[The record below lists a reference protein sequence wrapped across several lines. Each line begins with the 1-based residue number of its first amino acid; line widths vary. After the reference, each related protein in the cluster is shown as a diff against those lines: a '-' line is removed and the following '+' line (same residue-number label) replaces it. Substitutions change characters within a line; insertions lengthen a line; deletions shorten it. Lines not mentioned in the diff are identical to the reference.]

1 MAQRMIQLDQDKL
14 SCSICLQL
22 LKHPVTIPCG
32 HSYCMDCIKNYWD
45 EKEKHSCPQ
54 CREIFTPR
62 PVLVKNTML
71 AELVEDLKKAEHL
84 TASPDHAYPGP
95 GDVACDF
102 CSGRKRKASESCLV
116 CMASNCEH
124 HLQPHYSVSPPKK
137 HKLIKATSK
146 LQENICPRHDEEMKI
161 FCLSDQ
167 RCICCLCLMDE
178 HKDHVTVSAA
188 AERAEKQKRLGR
200 NRQKFLQ
207 RIQEREKDVKM
218 LHRRGEAIN
227 LSADKAFR
235 ECDKAF
241 KDLISLIEKKS
252 FEGKQKIRSKQKA
265 EQNRVKELQEK
276 IEQEIRDLR
285 RRDTELQQL
294 SLTGDHLRFL
304 KNYSS
309 LSHLSAST
317 NVPTYNNVTLQY
329 FEDVAASV
337 SRTRDKVKAL
347 LSDEMP
353 KISVGT
359 TKADILLPQGEPK
372 TRDEFLKYSCQI
384 TLDPNTAHTL
394 LSLSDSNRKV
404 TLMSR
409 NQSYPSH
416 PDKFLEWWQV
426 LSREGLTGHCYWE
439 VKCNGTVG
447 VAAAYKDI
455 GRRGTREECGFGL
468 NDKSWSLTVS
478 GSGYEFKH
486 NNIPTPISGPLSSRI
501 GVYLDH
507 RAGTLSFYSITET
520 MNLLHRVQTRFT
532 QSLYVGLWLPQS
544 AGHTA
549 EVCELKKRINIK

>member
-1 MAQRMIQLDQDKL
+1 MAQRTIQLDQEKL

-32 HSYCMDCIKNYWD
+32 HSYCMTCIKNYWD
-45 EKEKHSCPQ
+45 EKETHSCPQ

-71 AELVEDLKKAEHL
+71 AELVEDLKKVEHL

-95 GDVACDF
+95 GDVAC
-102 CSGRKRKASESCLV
+102 SGRKRKASKSCLV
-116 CMASNCEH
+116 CMASYCEQ
-124 HLQPHYSVSPPKK
+124 HLQPHYNVAPIKK

-146 LQENICPRHDEEMKI
+146 LQENICPRHDEVMKI
-161 FCLSDQ
+161 FCRTDQ
-167 RCICCLCLMDE
+167 QCICYLCLMHE

-188 AERAEKQKRLGR
+188 AERAERQKGLGR

-207 RIQEREKDVKM
+207 RVQDGEKDVKA
-218 LHRRGEAIN
+218 LHERVEAIN

-252 FEGKQKIRSKQKA
+252 SVGKQKIRSKQKA
-265 EQNRVKELQEK
+265 EQDRVKELQEK

-285 RRDTELQQL
+285 RRDAELQQL
-294 SLTGDHLRFL
+294 SLTEDHLHFL

-317 NVPTYNNVTLQY
+317 NVPTYNNLTLQY
-329 FEDVAASV
+329 FEDVTASV

-347 LSDEMP
+347 LSDEWP
-353 KISVGT
+353 KISVGM

-372 TRDEFLKYSCQI
+372 TRHDFLKHSCQI

-426 LSREGLTGHCYWE
+426 LSREGLTGRCYWE
-439 VKCNGTVG
+439 VKCNGMVG
-447 VAAAYKDI
+447 VAVAYKHI

-486 NNIPTPISGPLSSRI
+486 NNISTPIPGPLSSRI

-520 MNLLHRVQTRFT
+520 MNRLHRVQTRFT
-532 QSLYVGLWLPQS
+532 QPLYVGLWLPQS

-549 EVCELKKRINIK
+549 DVCELKKRINIK

>member
-1 MAQRMIQLDQDKL
+1 MAQRTIQLDQEKL

-45 EKEKHSCPQ
+45 EKETHSCPQ

-71 AELVEDLKKAEHL
+71 AELVEDLKKVEHL

-95 GDVACDF
+95 GDVAC
-102 CSGRKRKASESCLV
+102 SGRKRKASKSCLM
-116 CMASNCEH
+116 CMAFYCEH
-124 HLQPHYSVSPPKK
+124 HLQPHYNVAPIKR

-146 LQENICPRHDEEMKI
+146 LQENICPRHDEVMKI
-161 FCLSDQ
+161 FCRTDQ
-167 RCICCLCLMDE
+167 QCVCYLCLMDE

-188 AERAEKQKRLGR
+188 AERAERQKGLGR

-252 FEGKQKIRSKQKA
+252 SVGKQKIRSKQKA
-265 EQNRVKELQEK
+265 EQDRVKELQEK

-285 RRDTELQQL
+285 RRDAELQQL
-294 SLTGDHLRFL
+294 SLTEDHLHFL

-317 NVPTYNNVTLQY
+317 NVPTYNNLTLQY
-329 FEDVAASV
+329 FEDVTASV

-347 LSDEMP
+347 LSDEWP

-372 TRDEFLKYSCQI
+372 TRDDFLKYSCQI

-416 PDKFLEWWQV
+416 PDKFLEWCQV

-447 VAAAYKDI
+447 VAVAYKDI

-486 NNIPTPISGPLSSRI
+486 NNISTPIPGPLSSRI

-520 MNLLHRVQTRFT
+520 MNRLHRVQTRFT
-532 QSLYVGLWLPQS
+532 QPLYVGLWLPQS
-544 AGHTA
+544 AGDTA
-549 EVCELKKRINIK
+549 DVCELKKRINIK

>member
-1 MAQRMIQLDQDKL
+1 MAQRTIQLDQEKL

-45 EKEKHSCPQ
+45 EKKTHSCPQ
-54 CREIFTPR
+54 CREIFTRR

-71 AELVEDLKKAEHL
+71 AELVEDLKKAEHQ
-84 TASPDHAYPGP
+84 TASSDHAYAGP
-95 GDVACDF
+95 GDVS

-124 HLQPHYSVSPPKK
+124 HLQPHYNVAPIKR
-137 HKLIKATSK
+137 HKIIKATSK
-146 LQENICPRHDEEMKI
+146 LRENICPRHDEEMKI
-161 FCLSDQ
+161 FCRTDQ
-167 RCICCLCLMDE
+167 QCICCLCLMDE
-178 HKDHVTVSAA
+178 HKDHDTVSAA
-188 AERAEKQKRLGR
+188 AERAEKQKRFGR

-252 FEGKQKIRSKQKA
+252 SEGKQKIRSKQNA

-294 SLTGDHLRFL
+294 SLTEDHLHFL

-329 FEDVAASV
+329 FEDVTASV

-347 LSDEMP
+347 LSEEWP
-353 KISVGT
+353 KISVGM

-372 TRDEFLKYSCQI
+372 TRDDFLKYSCQI

-426 LSREGLTGHCYWE
+426 LSREGLTGRCYWE
-439 VKCNGTVG
+439 VKCNGMVG
-447 VAAAYKDI
+447 VAVAYKDI

-468 NDKSWSLTVS
+468 NEKSWALTLS
-478 GSGYEFKH
+478 DSGYEFKH
-486 NNIPTPISGPLSSRI
+486 NNIPTPIPGPQSSRI

-520 MNLLHRVQTRFT
+520 VNLLHRVQTRFT
-532 QSLYVGLWLPQS
+532 QSLYVGLRLPQS

-549 EVCELKKRINIK
+549 EVCELKKGINIK